1 MADMKKLTTISQLL
15 ICTYIIHAKVR
26 IAYCDLFCIVFFEIT
41 WIFHFA
47 TNTVNTLTLETK

>member
-1 MADMKKLTTISQLL
+1 MKKLTTISQLL